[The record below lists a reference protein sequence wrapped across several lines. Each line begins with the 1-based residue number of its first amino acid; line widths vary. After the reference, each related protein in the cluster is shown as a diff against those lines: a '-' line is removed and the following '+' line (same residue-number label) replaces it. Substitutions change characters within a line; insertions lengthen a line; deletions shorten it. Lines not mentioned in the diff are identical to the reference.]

1 MFNTTH
7 QTLKI
12 LAALTWYSGVVVLTI
27 KSMTLFISA
36 YTILPEVL
44 RLSMLIIIGIVIG
57 LIKANY
63 LFNKLCFKNL
73 QRIASLQNPKIW
85 QFYRGR
91 FFIFL
96 ASMIL
101 LGNYL
106 SKIVDGSYLF
116 MATVA
121 VIELSIATALL
132 VSSRCFFSH
141 AKKRGQV
148 FTFASSLTLFDKVK
162 DTHFIMHSVS

>member
-1 MFNTTH
+1 MH

-44 RLSMLIIIGIVIG
+44 KLSMLIIIGIVIG

-63 LFNKLCFKNL
+63 LFNKVCFKNL
-73 QRIASLQNPKIW
+73 RRIVLLQNPKIW

-91 FFIFL
+91 FFLFL

-101 LGNYL
+101 LGDYL
-106 SKIVDGSYLF
+106 SKMVEGSYLF
-116 MATVA
+116 MATLA
-121 VIELSIATALL
+121 IIELSIATALL
-132 VSSRCFFSH
+132 VSSRCFFS
-141 AKKRGQV
+141 R
-148 FTFASSLTLFDKVK
+148 SLD
-162 DTHFIMHSVS
+162 